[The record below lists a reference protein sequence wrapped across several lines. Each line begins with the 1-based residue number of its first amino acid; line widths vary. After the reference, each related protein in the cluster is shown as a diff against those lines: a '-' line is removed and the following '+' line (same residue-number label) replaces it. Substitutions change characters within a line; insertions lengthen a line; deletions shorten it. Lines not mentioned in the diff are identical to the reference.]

1 LSDLEEEQATLS
13 VFGMAEEIVR
23 KGDIP
28 VALVTGIFFWAP
40 GWLALGEKPVT
51 GLMLLKKSSEL
62 MT

>member
-1 LSDLEEEQATLS
+1 
-13 VFGMAEEIVR
+13 MAEEIVR